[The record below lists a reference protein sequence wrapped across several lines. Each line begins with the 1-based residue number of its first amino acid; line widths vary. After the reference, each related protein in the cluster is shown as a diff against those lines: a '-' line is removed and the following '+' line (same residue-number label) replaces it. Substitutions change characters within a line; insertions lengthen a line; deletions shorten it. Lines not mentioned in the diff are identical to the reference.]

1 MSGEREIRE
10 TIPSLTLAI
19 AGALARAGWP
29 PDRVAD
35 ELDLPPAFAELLCRS
50 AVRDGERN
58 PGDDARLLA
67 ALSRKIESRRPKQRR
82 DNACRGT
89 VEPFRLRPS
98 VSRGLLVW
106 NLCVLLLTVASLFRS
121 VIPGAARPVLLV
133 AALAGLP
140 VTIRQAT
147 RACRGSHQL
156 GHHRPPARPP
166 SDLDIPGGD

>member
-1 MSGEREIRE
+1 VSGEREIRE

-35 ELDLPPAFAELLCRS
+35 ELDLPWAFAELLCGS
-50 AVRDGERN
+50 AVRDGERTQ
-58 PGDDARLLA
+58 GDDARLLA
-67 ALSRKIESRRPKQRR
+67 ALSRKIESRRPQFRR
-82 DNACRGT
+82 DNACRRT
-89 VEPFRLRPS
+89 VQPFWLRHS

-106 NLCVLLLTVASLFRS
+106 NLCVLLLTVTSLFGS
-121 VIPGAARPVLLV
+121 VIPGAVRPLLLV

-147 RACRGSHQL
+147 RACRGSRQL
-156 GHHRPPARPP
+156 GHHRPPTQ
-166 SDLDIPGGD
+166 